1 MNALYRKS
9 QTRMLQASLLFIA
22 FLAAGT
28 GAITAWEYFGGLL
41 AMFAAASL
49 CAAIA
54 AFVSCCKAFNRASDI
69 ELEEIT
75 RGSRRF

>member
-9 QTRMLQASLLFIA
+9 QIRMLQASVLFIA
-22 FLAAGT
+22 FLATGT
-28 GAITAWEYFGGLL
+28 GAITAWENYGGLL
-41 AMFAAASL
+41 FMFAAVNL
-49 CAAIA
+49 CLCIA
-54 AFVSCCKAFNRASDI
+54 ASVSCCKAFNRASDI

>member
-9 QTRMLQASLLFIA
+9 QIRMLQASLFFIA
-22 FLAAGT
+22 FLATAT
-28 GAITAWEYFGGLL
+28 GAITAWENYGGLL
-41 AMFAAASL
+41 AMLSAANL
-49 CAAIA
+49 CACIA
-54 AFVSCCKAFNRASDI
+54 AFVSCCRAFNRASDI

>member
-9 QTRMLQASLLFIA
+9 QIRMLQSSLYFIA
-22 FLAAGT
+22 FLATGT
-28 GAITAWEYFGGLL
+28 GAITAWESFGGLL

-49 CAAIA
+49 CGCVS
-54 AFVSCCKAFNRASDI
+54 AFVSCCRAFNRASDI
-69 ELEEIT
+69 EMEEIT